1 MRFKIPFISFFFFLA
16 LAVAAQKTEPVKIGL
31 LIQDKTTLAA
41 KHGAELAIKTANENG
56 GLNGRPFQ
64 LIIKSMEGP
73 WGTGSKQ
80 AVALI
85 FEDEVWA
92 LLGSHDGRN
101 AHLVEQAA
109 TRSIVPFV
117 SVWSSDPTLSQA
129 FVPWFFNCVPN
140 DRQQADAL
148 IKEIYTNRKLTRIA
162 TISDQVY
169 DSNLALKNYLH
180 RIQQGGEKEPL
191 QFIFEN
197 FQGDMDAMADQL
209 TKAKINALVLF
220 CQSSASMKIIRL
232 LRQRKMNLPVFGS
245 LSILNEDVL
254 SGQELHELANRVY
267 VPSPTLSGSKNMTFR
282 QDYQKTFGNLPGM
295 AAAFAYDGM
304 NVLIEAIR
312 LAGGPERE
320 KIQQSLLKL
329 NHEGVTGHIQFD
341 GKGNRLGSFTVS
353 LYKP

>member
-1 MRFKIPFISFFFFLA
+1 MNAGILIISFLSILLIPA
-16 LAVAAQKTEPVKIGL
+16 IAQKTEPVKIGL

-41 KHGAELAIKTANENG
+41 KQGAELALKTANENG

-64 LIIKSMEGP
+64 LIVKSMEGP

-101 AHLVEQAA
+101 AHLVEQAS

-148 IKEIYTNRKLTRIA
+148 IEEIYSKRKLTRIA
-162 TISDQVY
+162 TIADHSY
-169 DSNLALKNYLH
+169 DSNMALKNYLQG
-180 RIQQGGEKEPL
+180 IKQGGKNEPL
-191 QFIFEN
+191 HFIFED
-197 FQGDMDAMADQL
+197 FQAEMDALADQL
-209 TKAKINALVLF
+209 KKAKINAIVLF
-220 CQSSASMKIIRL
+220 CQSSVAIKIIRL

-245 LSILNEDVL
+245 LSILNEDAL
-254 SGQELHELANRVY
+254 SDQELHELDNILY
-267 VPSPTLSGSKNMTFR
+267 VPSGTLSGSKGMTFR
-282 QDYQKTFGNLPGM
+282 QEYQKTYGNLPGM
-295 AAAFAYDGM
+295 VAAFACDGM
-304 NVLIEAIR
+304 SVLVEAIR

-329 NHEGVTGHIQFD
+329 HHQGVTGHIQFD
-341 GKGNRLGSFTVS
+341 DKGNRVGSFTVS